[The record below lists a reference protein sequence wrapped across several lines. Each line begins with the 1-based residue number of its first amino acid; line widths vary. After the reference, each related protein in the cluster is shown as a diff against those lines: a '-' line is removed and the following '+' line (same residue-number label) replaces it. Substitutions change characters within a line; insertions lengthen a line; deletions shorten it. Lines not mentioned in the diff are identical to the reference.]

1 MGSYLDYGVLGGLV
15 LGLLTGFHCVGM
27 CGPIALVLP
36 LNNKNRW
43 TKIFSALLYNFGRTI
58 TYGLLGLLF
67 GIIGAGFSLAGFQK
81 WISII
86 MGVFMIASVIFPQI
100 NHALY
105 RGTGNSRF
113 MLAIRKQLSK
123 YFQQA
128 SYKSLFITG
137 LLNGLLPCGM
147 VYMAIAGA
155 IALGNVEASVS
166 FMILFGLG
174 TIPMM
179 FLLSMIGN
187 YASVKLKHIIN
198 KIIPYVVVVVGLLF
212 ILRGLG
218 LGIKFISPPEKKLHV
233 PQQQMHES
241 AMSSPK
247 GETMLM
253 QKCCGSSDAN

>member
-1 MGSYLDYGVLGGLV
+1 MEIVYTALV

-36 LNNKNRW
+36 LNNRTW
-43 TKIFSALLYNFGRTI
+43 GTRILSALLYNFGRTI
-58 TYGLLGLLF
+58 TYSLMGAVF
-67 GIIGAGFSLAGFQK
+67 GIIGAGFSMAGFQR

-86 MGVFMIASVIFPQI
+86 MGVFMIASIAFPKI
-100 NHALY
+100 NHLLY

-113 MLAIRKQLSK
+113 MNSIKKHLAK

-155 IALGNVEASVS
+155 IAAGSVS
-166 FMILFGLG
+166 GSVLFMALFGLG

-187 YASVKLKHIIN
+187 FASIKLKHFIN
-198 KIIPYVVVVVGLLF
+198 KAIPFVVVIVGALF
-212 ILRGLG
+212 ILRGLE
-218 LGIKFISPPEKKLHV
+218 LGIKFISPPAKKLEIH
-233 PQQQMHES
+233 QMKH
-241 AMSSPK
+241 SSQKVK
-247 GETMLM
+247 GETMHM
-253 QKCCGSSDAN
+253 QKCCGSSDSN